1 MYSTTVFD
9 TNKWKWKG
17 GRLIVKCSISGRFL
31 TSKKGGRLILKC
43 SISGRFLTSKKG
55 GWLICESTYTR
66 VYTVCEMKYA
76 VLRLYW
82 LWCWLRCEMKY
93 AVLRL
98 CWFCCWLRAAL
109 RNWRKRPKDRPTTHH
124 KYAVS
129 WAIKTLPFKSACYLQ
144 ILNLSMVLAVSTR
157 PPKVNTVHV

>member
-66 VYTVCEMKYA
+66 IYTVCEMKYA

-82 LWCWLRCEMKY
+82 FW
-93 AVLRL
+93 
-98 CWFCCWLRAAL
+98 CWLRAAL